1 MKVKR
6 VQCFSAV
13 LLISLMSG
21 NLFSSQ
27 VFASETATS
36 ETATSET
43 ATSETATSET
53 ATSETA
59 TSETATSETAT
70 SETATSETATLET
83 ATSETATSEAATSN
97 EISQKSYAEK
107 KYENVQMNSEPTND
121 SNINKDTDND
131 GKLTY
136 FKEVNGYVPKID
148 EIIEKNVPRGNG
160 ECIGDKITKSYTDE
174 VDLNAKSVMDTNL
187 DDYSNNGYLEKVK
200 NPNNH
205 SSTDSSNTD
214 EDLYGPGNLEVQHWQ
229 NGPNDATKTQNWRVV
244 FATDYAINNAVLTVT
259 LPYDNVSVTNV
270 TDWVIN
276 RYYPAVTNNNNI
288 YTNYLVPLDISFN
301 GNVATINF
309 GNIVGYSAFGMIFSK
324 TFDVPQD
331 FSKDLKVTSAR
342 VIGTWKSDE
351 LNADSKYIKSSKTEP
366 SIIWQNEVCPIPIDP
381 ETPETPETPEIPEIP
396 ETPETPEIPE
406 TPETPEIPETPETPS
421 KMNVAENQTRITSL
435 SNKVNNNLIEKN
447 TVKATKSHNGDTL
460 PKTGESKSTIFSVIG
475 GIILLGF
482 GSVTILRKKYSLK

>member
-27 VFASETATS
+27 VFAS
-36 ETATSET
+36 
-43 ATSETATSET
+43 
-53 ATSETA
+53 
-59 TSETATSETAT
+59 
-70 SETATSETATLET
+70 ET

-381 ETPETPETPEIPEIP
+381 ETPETPETPEIPE
-396 ETPETPEIPE
+396 
-406 TPETPEIPETPETPS
+406 TPETPS

>member
-27 VFASETATS
+27 VFA
-36 ETATSET
+36 
-43 ATSETATSET
+43 
-53 ATSETA
+53 SETA

-381 ETPETPETPEIPEIP
+381 ETPETPETP
-396 ETPETPEIPE
+396 
-406 TPETPEIPETPETPS
+406 S

>member
-27 VFASETATS
+27 VFA
-36 ETATSET
+36 
-43 ATSETATSET
+43 
-53 ATSETA
+53 
-59 TSETATSETAT
+59 SETATSETAT

-381 ETPETPETPEIPEIP
+381 ETPETPETPEIPE
-396 ETPETPEIPE
+396 TPETPK
-406 TPETPEIPETPETPS
+406 TPETPETPS

>member
-43 ATSETATSET
+43 
-53 ATSETA
+53 
-59 TSETATSETAT
+59 
-70 SETATSETATLET
+70 
-83 ATSETATSEAATSN
+83 ATSN

-205 SSTDSSNTD
+205 SSTDNSNTD

-381 ETPETPETPEIPEIP
+381 ETPE
-396 ETPETPEIPE
+396 
-406 TPETPEIPETPETPS
+406 IPETPETPS

>member
-36 ETATSET
+36 ETATS
-43 ATSETATSET
+43 
-53 ATSETA
+53 
-59 TSETATSETAT
+59 
-70 SETATSETATLET
+70 ET

-381 ETPETPETPEIPEIP
+381 ETPETPETPEIPE
-396 ETPETPEIPE
+396 
-406 TPETPEIPETPETPS
+406 TPETPS

>member
-27 VFASETATS
+27 VFAS
-36 ETATSET
+36 
-43 ATSETATSET
+43 
-53 ATSETA
+53 
-59 TSETATSETAT
+59 
-70 SETATSETATLET
+70 ET

-381 ETPETPETPEIPEIP
+381 ETPETPETPEIPE
-396 ETPETPEIPE
+396 TPETPK
-406 TPETPEIPETPETPS
+406 TPETPETPETPS

>member
-43 ATSETATSET
+43 ATSETATL
-53 ATSETA
+53 
-59 TSETATSETAT
+59 
-70 SETATSETATLET
+70 ETATL
-83 ATSETATSEAATSN
+83 ETATSEAATSN

-381 ETPETPETPEIPEIP
+381 ETPETPETPEIPE
-396 ETPETPEIPE
+396 
-406 TPETPEIPETPETPS
+406 TPETPS

>member
-36 ETATSET
+36 ETATSEA
-43 ATSETATSET
+43 ATSETE
-53 ATSETA
+53 
-59 TSETATSETAT
+59 
-70 SETATSETATLET
+70 
-83 ATSETATSEAATSN
+83 TSEAATSN

-205 SSTDSSNTD
+205 SSTDNSNTD

-381 ETPETPETPEIPEIP
+381 ETPE
-396 ETPETPEIPE
+396 
-406 TPETPEIPETPETPS
+406 IPETPETPS

>member
-70 SETATSETATLET
+70 LET
-83 ATSETATSEAATSN
+83 ATSEAATSEAATSN

-205 SSTDSSNTD
+205 PSTDSSNTD

-331 FSKDLKVTSAR
+331 YSKDLKVTSAR

-381 ETPETPETPEIPEIP
+381 ETPETP
-396 ETPETPEIPE
+396 
-406 TPETPEIPETPETPS
+406 
-421 KMNVAENQTRITSL
+421 
-435 SNKVNNNLIEKN
+435 
-447 TVKATKSHNGDTL
+447 
-460 PKTGESKSTIFSVIG
+460 
-475 GIILLGF
+475 
-482 GSVTILRKKYSLK
+482 

>member
-27 VFASETATS
+27 VFAS
-36 ETATSET
+36 
-43 ATSETATSET
+43 
-53 ATSETA
+53 
-59 TSETATSETAT
+59 
-70 SETATSETATLET
+70 ET

-396 ETPETPEIPE
+396 ETPETP
-406 TPETPEIPETPETPS
+406 S

>member
-27 VFASETATS
+27 VFA
-36 ETATSET
+36 
-43 ATSETATSET
+43 
-53 ATSETA
+53 
-59 TSETATSETAT
+59 
-70 SETATSETATLET
+70 
-83 ATSETATSEAATSN
+83 SETATSEAATSN

-381 ETPETPETPEIPEIP
+381 ETPETPETPEIPE
-396 ETPETPEIPE
+396 
-406 TPETPEIPETPETPS
+406 TPETPS

>member
-53 ATSETA
+53 ATL
-59 TSETATSETAT
+59 
-70 SETATSETATLET
+70 ETATL
-83 ATSETATSEAATSN
+83 ETATSEAATSN

-160 ECIGDKITKSYTDE
+160 ECIGDKITKSYTNE

-381 ETPETPETPEIPEIP
+381 ETPETPETPEIPE
-396 ETPETPEIPE
+396 TPETPEIPE
-406 TPETPEIPETPETPS
+406 TPETPEIPETPETPETPS

>member
-27 VFASETATS
+27 VFAS
-36 ETATSET
+36 
-43 ATSETATSET
+43 
-53 ATSETA
+53 
-59 TSETATSETAT
+59 
-70 SETATSETATLET
+70 ET

-381 ETPETPETPEIPEIP
+381 ETPETPETP
-396 ETPETPEIPE
+396 
-406 TPETPEIPETPETPS
+406 S

>member
-1 MKVKR
+1 MDKMKVKR

-27 VFASETATS
+27 VFAS
-36 ETATSET
+36 
-43 ATSETATSET
+43 
-53 ATSETA
+53 
-59 TSETATSETAT
+59 
-70 SETATSETATLET
+70 ET

-205 SSTDSSNTD
+205 SSTDNSNTD

-381 ETPETPETPEIPEIP
+381 ETPE
-396 ETPETPEIPE
+396 
-406 TPETPEIPETPETPS
+406 IPETPETPS

>member
-27 VFASETATS
+27 VFA
-36 ETATSET
+36 
-43 ATSETATSET
+43 
-53 ATSETA
+53 
-59 TSETATSETAT
+59 
-70 SETATSETATLET
+70 
-83 ATSETATSEAATSN
+83 SETATSEAATSN

-381 ETPETPETPEIPEIP
+381 ETPETPETP
-396 ETPETPEIPE
+396 
-406 TPETPEIPETPETPS
+406 S

>member
-43 ATSETATSET
+43 ATSETATL
-53 ATSETA
+53 
-59 TSETATSETAT
+59 ETAT

-381 ETPETPETPEIPEIP
+381 ETPETPETPEIPE
-396 ETPETPEIPE
+396 
-406 TPETPEIPETPETPS
+406 TPETPS

>member
-43 ATSETATSET
+43 ATSETATL
-53 ATSETA
+53 
-59 TSETATSETAT
+59 
-70 SETATSETATLET
+70 ETATL
-83 ATSETATSEAATSN
+83 ETATSEAATSN

-160 ECIGDKITKSYTDE
+160 ECIGDKITKSYTNE

-381 ETPETPETPEIPEIP
+381 ETPETPETPEIPE
-396 ETPETPEIPE
+396 TPETPEIPE
-406 TPETPEIPETPETPS
+406 TPETPEIPETPETPETPS

>member
-53 ATSETA
+53 STSET
-59 TSETATSETAT
+59 ST

-83 ATSETATSEAATSN
+83 ATLETATSETATSN

-381 ETPETPETPEIPEIP
+381 ETPETPETPEIPE
-396 ETPETPEIPE
+396 TPE

>member
-27 VFASETATS
+27 VFAS
-36 ETATSET
+36 
-43 ATSETATSET
+43 
-53 ATSETA
+53 
-59 TSETATSETAT
+59 
-70 SETATSETATLET
+70 ET

-205 SSTDSSNTD
+205 SSTDNSNTD

-381 ETPETPETPEIPEIP
+381 ETPE
-396 ETPETPEIPE
+396 
-406 TPETPEIPETPETPS
+406 IPETPETPS

>member
-36 ETATSET
+36 ETAT
-43 ATSETATSET
+43 
-53 ATSETA
+53 
-59 TSETATSETAT
+59 
-70 SETATSETATLET
+70 L
-83 ATSETATSEAATSN
+83 ETATSEAATSN

-205 SSTDSSNTD
+205 SSTDNSNTD

-381 ETPETPETPEIPEIP
+381 ETPETPETPEIPE
-396 ETPETPEIPE
+396 
-406 TPETPEIPETPETPS
+406 TPETPS

>member
-27 VFASETATS
+27 VFAS
-36 ETATSET
+36 
-43 ATSETATSET
+43 
-53 ATSETA
+53 
-59 TSETATSETAT
+59 
-70 SETATSETATLET
+70 ET

-205 SSTDSSNTD
+205 SSTDNSNTD

-381 ETPETPETPEIPEIP
+381 ETPEIP
-396 ETPETPEIPE
+396 ET
-406 TPETPEIPETPETPS
+406 PETPETPS

>member
-27 VFASETATS
+27 VFA
-36 ETATSET
+36 
-43 ATSETATSET
+43 
-53 ATSETA
+53 
-59 TSETATSETAT
+59 

-381 ETPETPETPEIPEIP
+381 ETPE
-396 ETPETPEIPE
+396 
-406 TPETPEIPETPETPS
+406 IPETPETPS

>member
-36 ETATSET
+36 
-43 ATSETATSET
+43 
-53 ATSETA
+53 
-59 TSETATSETAT
+59 
-70 SETATSETATLET
+70 ET

-381 ETPETPETPEIPEIP
+381 ETPETPETPEIPE
-396 ETPETPEIPE
+396 
-406 TPETPEIPETPETPS
+406 TPETPS